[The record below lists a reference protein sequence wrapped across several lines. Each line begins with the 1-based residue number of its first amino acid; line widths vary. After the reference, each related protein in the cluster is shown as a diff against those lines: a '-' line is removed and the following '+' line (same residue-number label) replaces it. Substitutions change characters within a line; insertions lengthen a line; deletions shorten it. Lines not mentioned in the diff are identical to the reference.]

1 MLSIPTVLALRF
13 VTKNSL
19 QQRINVLQNSYKF
32 QITGLGVF
40 SSFELMS
47 NVKPFILLNQTLLKT
62 PVYFPL

>member
-1 MLSIPTVLALRF
+1 MLSIPTALALRF

-19 QQRINVLQNSYKF
+19 QQRINALQKSYKL

-40 SSFELMS
+40 SSLEFMS

>member
-1 MLSIPTVLALRF
+1 MLSIPTALALRF

-19 QQRINVLQNSYKF
+19 QQRINVLQKSYKF

>member
-1 MLSIPTVLALRF
+1 MLSIPTALALQF

-19 QQRINVLQNSYKF
+19 QQRINALQKSYKL

-40 SSFELMS
+40 SSFEFMS